1 MRVAL
6 PLIVSLSPACAYHR
20 PTAAIPARTP
30 VAVATLITLSA
41 MSGFGNSLRQ
51 SA

>member
-6 PLIVSLSPACAYHR
+6 SLIVPLSTACAYHR
-20 PTAAIPARTP
+20 PTAPIPAWTP

-41 MSGFGNSLRQ
+41 MSGCGNSLRE
-51 SA
+51 SV